1 MRSLPTLDPYSFKS
15 CKMRLFL
22 SDFQTLF
29 QKYFSRSSDFLLE
42 VLCLFLASIS
52 VVLRGKTRKNVL
64 LWKHDATEWIFMAES
79 LFWLF
84 QNALMTFEEE
94 KMAKSLTT
102 LRAMEKRCSSNLS
115 WSPSFSSFQSM
126 KSRIWGVGSQSQSTP
141 TTVSKW
147 AWKNSSSN
155 ERRDIFPLAS
165 L

>member
-1 MRSLPTLDPYSFKS
+1 LKRVENLIQKVPIFTIYSLNNPIFKPVFGKYLHVS
-15 CKMRLFL
+15 SSSKGGKEIYFENMMMQL
-22 SDFQTLF
+22 SGF
-29 QKYFSRSSDFLLE
+29 
-42 VLCLFLASIS
+42 
-52 VVLRGKTRKNVL
+52 
-64 LWKHDATEWIFMAES
+64 LWKS

-147 AWKNSSSN
+147 A
-155 ERRDIFPLAS
+155 
-165 L
+165 

>member
-1 MRSLPTLDPYSFKS
+1 
-15 CKMRLFL
+15 MRLFDL
-22 SDFQTLF
+22 FPTTVKSTTLF
-29 QKYFSRSSDFLLE
+29 QVSFAGSFMPFLGK
-42 VLCLFLASIS
+42 CIS
-52 VVLRGKTRKNVL
+52 VVLRGKTRKKMVYFENMMQL
-64 LWKHDATEWIFMAES
+64 SGFLWQS

-147 AWKNSSSN
+147 GLK
-155 ERRDIFPLAS
+155 EFGFFLELTPLAS

>member
-1 MRSLPTLDPYSFKS
+1 MP
-15 CKMRLFL
+15 FL
-22 SDFQTLF
+22 G
-29 QKYFSRSSDFLLE
+29 K
-42 VLCLFLASIS
+42 CIS
-52 VVLRGKTRKNVL
+52 VVLRGKTRKKMVYFENMMQL
-64 LWKHDATEWIFMAES
+64 SGFLWQS

-147 AWKNSSSN
+147 GLK
-155 ERRDIFPLAS
+155 EFGFFLELTPLAS